1 MAWSQT
7 VIRRPVPDGTIVKL
21 WEVSSGELLHSLEAH
36 SAWVTTAEFNGDGT
50 QVVSASSDG
59 TVKLWDVSSGELL
72 HSLEAHS
79 GPVFSA
85 EFNGDGTM
93 VVSASSDGTVK
104 LWEVGTLD

>member
-1 MAWSQT
+1 M
-7 VIRRPVPDGTIVKL
+7 
-21 WEVSSGELLHSLEAH
+21 
-36 SAWVTTAEFNGDGT
+36 
-50 QVVSASSDG
+50 VVSASEDG

-79 GPVFSA
+79 FLVRTA

-93 VVSASSDGTVK
+93 VVSASYDGTVK